1 MSSYVDITNYGA
13 LTVHEL
19 NIAKLSGT
27 GLTKNGAPV
36 TEVEVD
42 FASMRLGVT
51 SVAEL
56 GHLNVHQPYLTV
68 DAGSTQNRAGSILFE
83 TKESG
88 VTKLGKLIHGT
99 TGNFEFRQDNA
110 FAPVKMKEL
119 RLMATDAADQPTEN
133 GDFIIVSRYGHL
145 EFQTSSD
152 GTFMQFNPPG
162 SGLNIGSTTAEVI
175 ISRPTRFTSTV
186 VLPPSSLTGFM
197 PYTGAVN
204 NMDVGTY
211 SIGTSSV
218 PSSSNHVT
226 NKAYVDAADAVQQA
240 ALQTYTNSQ
249 VTPGSVVMDKVLSQ
263 YVSTVLLDFNVYAGS
278 TFVQGAVADGA
289 WPIANTQ
296 HAAAA
301 GGWRYCNDATTY
313 PGIRNLAVSN
323 YSAKINWYFFNNSS
337 KTAVQYQSQRLRT
350 MYMRLRFHKASAV
363 TNTNRPFFAVYS
375 VPLGA
380 GQGDAAAWYRSRKVF
395 TQAASTVPQDQDVV
409 LYVGTDPR
417 QCGFQGLIADSFV
430 QVTFNPADYQSFI
443 GPAGQ
448 TDFTATEVLS
458 MISVNTSSSNTTGNT
473 DFTLHEVGY
482 RFGPLMTRVAT
493 FF

>member
-1 MSSYVDITNYGA
+1 MSSYIDITNYGA
-13 LTVHEL
+13 LTFHEL

-27 GLTKNGAPV
+27 GLAKNGAPV
-36 TEVEVD
+36 TELDVE
-42 FASMRLGVT
+42 FGSMRLGVT

-68 DAGSTQNRAGSILFE
+68 DAGSTQNRAGSIHFE
-83 TKESG
+83 TNESG
-88 VTKLGKLIHGT
+88 VTKVGKLIHGT

-119 RLMATDAADQPTEN
+119 RLMATDAADLPSEH

-162 SGLNIGSTTAEVI
+162 SGLNIGSTTAEVV

-186 VLPPSSLTGFM
+186 ELPPSSLTGFV
-197 PYTGAVN
+197 PYTGAVS
-204 NMDVGTY
+204 NMDVGTF

-218 PSSSNHVT
+218 PSAPHHVT
-226 NKAYVDAADAVQQA
+226 NKAYVDAIGSA
-240 ALQTYTNSQ
+240 QTAYTNSL

-263 YVSTVLLDFNVYAGS
+263 YVGTLVLDFNVYAGS

-289 WPIANTQ
+289 WPIANTE

-301 GGWRYCNDATTY
+301 GGWRYCNDVTTY
-313 PGIRNLAVSN
+313 PGIRNLAVGN
-323 YSAKINWYFFNNSS
+323 YSAKINWYVFNNTSTS
-337 KTAVQYQSQRLRT
+337 AIQFQSQRLRT
-350 MYMRLRFHKASAV
+350 MYMRIRCHKASAV

-380 GQGDAAAWYRSRKVF
+380 GQGDAAAWYRSRKVY
-395 TQAASTVPQDQDVV
+395 TRAVTPVSPDQDVV

-417 QCGFQGLIADSFV
+417 LCGFHGLVADSFIEV
-430 QVTFNPADYQSFI
+430 QYNSGDFQGYL

-448 TDFTATEVLS
+448 TDFLATEVLS
-458 MISVNTSSSNTTGNT
+458 MISVNTSSSNTTGST

-482 RFGPLMTRVAT
+482 RFGPTLQRIAT